1 MLGIFEGIFLLCAG
15 LIFGAL
21 AVLVCQEPLNYDY
34 LEELI
39 QQEEADAEE
48 DRAEFV
54 KRELRREARKNGKSC

>member
-1 MLGIFEGIFLLCAG
+1 MLGICEGIFLLCAG

-34 LEELI
+34 IEELI
-39 QQEEADAEE
+39 EQEEADAEE

-54 KRELRREARKNGKSC
+54 RRELRKEGKTK